1 MSDLGESL
9 RAWVAEAKA
18 VVCRHVSEDVP
29 VFAGEGVVCRH
40 VSEDVPCPPAVL
52 EVLLGH

>member
-52 EVLLGH
+52 EVLLGR